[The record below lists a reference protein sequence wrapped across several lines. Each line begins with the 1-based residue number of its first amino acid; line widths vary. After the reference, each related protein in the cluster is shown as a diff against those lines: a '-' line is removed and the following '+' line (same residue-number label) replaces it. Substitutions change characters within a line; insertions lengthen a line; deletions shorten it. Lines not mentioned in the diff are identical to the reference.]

1 VTSPFTPRGG
11 TETDIPDTIVG
22 LSFDDPFR
30 AQEFMTAS
38 MRLASQGTIEL
49 RDAVTIVK
57 DGTGK
62 TYVRET
68 IDPQPGRSAMS
79 GAAWAGL
86 FGLLLGGPVGW
97 LAGAAIGAGSGVVRA
112 KMIDLGVPDEW
123 VEWFRGAVR
132 EDTVTVVLLLGRFD
146 REATVTE
153 LERFE
158 GAHLVYAN
166 VGADLIGRIRLA
178 LDDDN
183 PAVVAEAAVDVEV
196 PDVGALDGNS

>member
-11 TETDIPDTIVG
+11 TETDTPDTIVG

-132 EDTVTVVLLLGRFD
+132 RRRGRRRRRGARRGRARRELVTVAVSSRRPPCDD
-146 REATVTE
+146 R
-153 LERFE
+153 
-158 GAHLVYAN
+158 G
-166 VGADLIGRIRLA
+166 DW
-178 LDDDN
+178 
-183 PAVVAEAAVDVEV
+183 
-196 PDVGALDGNS
+196 